1 MKKTSCMPASPNSPS
16 LDELGPRPFSFYPP
30 ILNIEHNEWT
40 FVRSTWSEILVV
52 NSKTGMELWVP
63 RRFVGELSRVDEP
76 VMIVGLLKELEYRA
90 GAVWPHERR
99 VIPMP
104 KGLGERPH
112 PSQGSPAPSAH
123 PPPAMRMDSPAESRI
138 WRMVALALAVGIVA
152 CVIVISIFR
161 GRAGDRVIFTGIEQQ
176 SFGLGAGDDYNA
188 VARKLGKPIS
198 ESWQSEEGAI
208 QYQIM
213 RYKDFSVILMGS
225 DRDKARYIGA
235 VNRQWKPIDSVRLPD
250 GRNTAS
256 VLRNLKP
263 F

>member
-1 MKKTSCMPASPNSPS
+1 MKKTSRMPVPHNSPS

-52 NSKTGMELWVP
+52 NSKTRMELWVP

-99 VIPMP
+99 VISMP
-104 KGLGERPH
+104 KVLGETSC
-112 PSQGSPAPSAH
+112 PSQILSAPATH
-123 PPPAMRMDSPAESRI
+123 PPPAMRMDSPAEGRI
-138 WRMVALALAVGIVA
+138 WKLIVLALAAGIVA

-161 GRAGDRVIFTGIEQQ
+161 GRAGDRVVFTGIEQQ
-176 SFGLGAGDDYNA
+176 SLGLGAGDDYNA
-188 VARKLGKPIS
+188 VARKLGKPVS
-198 ESWQSEEGAI
+198 EAWQSEEGAI
-208 QYQIM
+208 QYQVL
-213 RYKDFSVILMGS
+213 RYKEFSVILMGS
-225 DRDKARYIGA
+225 DRDKVRYIGA

-256 VLRNLKP
+256 MLRNLKP